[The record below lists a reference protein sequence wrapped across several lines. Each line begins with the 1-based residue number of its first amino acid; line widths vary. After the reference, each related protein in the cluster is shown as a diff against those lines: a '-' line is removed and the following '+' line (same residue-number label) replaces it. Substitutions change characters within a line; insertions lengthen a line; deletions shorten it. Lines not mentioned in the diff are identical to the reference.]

1 MILVGKAGSGKDTFA
16 DMFPYLKRFAFA
28 DELKKVVRLA
38 QIDGAAV
45 AQDYLVA
52 RTGILDSHIYPI
64 LKFASTHKMA
74 GKQRKVLQ
82 IVGQELRNIEP
93 DIWVNL
99 LVDNLKQANNPP
111 HVITDCRYV
120 NEFNA
125 FRNEFSVF
133 LYASRKVRIKRMFT
147 RDGEVDYKTLSHP
160 SEKYVDLLGK
170 QCLFRIDNSRLTLT
184 ELRRKAAIVSEK
196 RDQFIRQDMEEIGLQ

>member
-16 DMFPYLKRFAFA
+16 SMFPYLKRFAFA
-28 DELKKVVRLA
+28 DELKKVVRIA

-52 RTGILDSHIYPI
+52 RTGILDSHMYPI
-64 LKFASTHKMA
+64 LKFASTHKTT

-82 IVGQELRNIEP
+82 IVGQGLRNIEP

-99 LVDNLKQANNPP
+99 LVDNLKRANNPP
-111 HVITDCRYV
+111 HIITDCRYM

-125 FRNEFSVF
+125 FRDEFSVF
-133 LYASRKVRIKRMFT
+133 LYASRKVRIKRMVV
-147 RDGEVDYKTLSHP
+147 RDGKVDYKTLSHP
-160 SEKYVDLLGK
+160 SEKYVDLLGN
-170 QCLFRIDNSRLTLT
+170 QCLFRINNSKLILT
-184 ELRRKAAIVSEK
+184 ELRRKATIVSEK
-196 RDQFIRQDMEEIGLQ
+196 RDQFIKQEAESIGL